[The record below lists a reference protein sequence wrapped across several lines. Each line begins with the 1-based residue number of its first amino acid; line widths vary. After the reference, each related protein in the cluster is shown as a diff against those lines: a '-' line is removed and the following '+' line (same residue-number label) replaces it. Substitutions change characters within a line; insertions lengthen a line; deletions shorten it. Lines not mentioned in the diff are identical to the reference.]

1 MQEEAV
7 PSETKE
13 PQAPEEPVS
22 VPTERGLVRCLFHR
36 GRPGAG
42 AVVMVGGTD
51 GGFDGPAERI
61 YPSLAQELSSEGTG
75 SLRLGFR
82 IARAPGPIEE
92 GVYDV
97 LAGVDFLR
105 REGAGGIALI
115 GHSYGGAVVIEAATR
130 SPAVSAVVALSTQT
144 AGAQNAALVAPRP
157 LLLVHGADDR
167 RLPPQCSRLVH
178 AWAHEPKE
186 LVILEGAKHSMRQR
200 RDDLLRLLVT
210 WLRHHLP
217 PGASPP

>member
-1 MQEEAV
+1 
-7 PSETKE
+7 
-13 PQAPEEPVS
+13 
-22 VPTERGLVRCLFHR
+22 
-36 GRPGAG
+36 
-42 AVVMVGGTD
+42 MVGGTD
-51 GGFDGPAERI
+51 GGFDGPADRI
-61 YPSLAQELSSEGTG
+61 HPALAQELSREGIG

-82 IARAPGPIEE
+82 ILRAPGPVEE

-105 REGAGGIALI
+105 REGAEGVALI

-144 AGAQNAALVAPRP
+144 AGAQNAPLVAPRP

-167 RLPPQCSRLVH
+167 RLPPRCSRQVH

-200 RDDLLRLLVT
+200 RDDLLRLLVA
-210 WLRHHLP
+210 WLSSHLAA
-217 PGASPP
+217 GASQP